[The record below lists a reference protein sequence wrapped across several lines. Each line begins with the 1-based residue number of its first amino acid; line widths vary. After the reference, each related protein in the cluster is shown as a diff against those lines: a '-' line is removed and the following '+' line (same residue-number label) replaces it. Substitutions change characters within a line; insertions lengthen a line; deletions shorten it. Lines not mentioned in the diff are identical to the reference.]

1 MKIRDGLNEIVD
13 SITLK
18 DMIDEYQRLLAQGE

>member
-13 SITLK
+13 GITLK